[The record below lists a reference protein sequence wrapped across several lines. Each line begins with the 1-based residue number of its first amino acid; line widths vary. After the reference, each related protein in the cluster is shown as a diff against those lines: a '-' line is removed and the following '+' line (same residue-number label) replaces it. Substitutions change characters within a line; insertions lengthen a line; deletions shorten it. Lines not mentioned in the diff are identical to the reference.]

1 LIVKESKMKNPAAGA
16 KRILIVEDEPAICQ
30 ICVRVLTSEGFEV
43 DIAVNG
49 SVAKDMLGK
58 EDYDLCLIDIR
69 TPVMNGKQLYQ
80 FIIRKHPKLVNGV
93 MFTTGDV
100 MDGYTERFLEL
111 TGRPFILKPFT
122 PDGLRTIVRETL
134 SPMKK

>member
-1 LIVKESKMKNPAAGA
+1 MKNPADGA
-16 KRILIVEDEPAICQ
+16 KRILVVEDEPAISQLCL
-30 ICVRVLTSEGFEV
+30 RTLTGEGFEV

-49 SVAKDMLGK
+49 SVAKDML
-58 EDYDLCLIDIR
+58 EEAEYDLCLIDFR
-69 TPVMNGKQLYQ
+69 TPVVNGEQLYQ
-80 FIIRKHPKLVNGV
+80 FIISKHPKLVNGV

-100 MDGYTERFLEL
+100 MDVYTERFLEL

-122 PDGLRTIVRETL
+122 PDELRTIVGKTL

>member
-1 LIVKESKMKNPAAGA
+1 MKNPAAGG
-16 KRILIVEDEPAICQ
+16 KRILVVEDEPAISQ
-30 ICVRVLTSEGFEV
+30 ICLRALTSEELEV
-43 DIAVNG
+43 DIAVDGN
-49 SVAKDMLGK
+49 VAKDMLEK
-58 EDYDLCLIDIR
+58 ADYDLCLIDVR

-122 PDGLRTIVRETL
+122 PDGLRTMVRETL

>member
-1 LIVKESKMKNPAAGA
+1 MKNPAAGA

-80 FIIRKHPKLVNGV
+80 FIIRKHPKLVNSV

>member
-1 LIVKESKMKNPAAGA
+1 MKNPAAGA

-122 PDGLRTIVRETL
+122 PDGLRAIVRETL

>member
-49 SVAKDMLGK
+49 NVAKDMLGK

>member
-1 LIVKESKMKNPAAGA
+1 MKNPAAGA

>member
-1 LIVKESKMKNPAAGA
+1 MKNLADGA
-16 KRILIVEDEPAICQ
+16 KRILVVEDEPAIAQ
-30 ICVRVLTSEGFEV
+30 ICLRALTSEGLEV
-43 DIAVNG
+43 DTAANG
-49 SVAKDMLGK
+49 DVAKDMLEK

-69 TPVMNGKQLYQ
+69 IPVVNGKQLYQ

-122 PDGLRTIVRETL
+122 PDGLRTMVRETL

>member
-1 LIVKESKMKNPAAGA
+1 MKNPAAGA
-16 KRILIVEDEPAICQ
+16 KRILVVEDEPAIAQ
-30 ICVRVLTSEGFEV
+30 ICLRALTSEELEV
-43 DIAVNG
+43 DTAVNG
-49 SVAKDMLGK
+49 DVAKDMLEK

-69 TPVMNGKQLYQ
+69 IPIVNGKQLYQ

-122 PDGLRTIVRETL
+122 PDGLRTMVRETL

>member
-1 LIVKESKMKNPAAGA
+1 MKNPAAGA
-16 KRILIVEDEPAICQ
+16 KRILVVEDEPAIAQ
-30 ICVRVLTSEGFEV
+30 ICLRALTSEGLEV
-43 DIAVNG
+43 DTAANG
-49 SVAKDMLGK
+49 DVAKDMLEK

-69 TPVMNGKQLYQ
+69 IPVVNGKQLYQ

-111 TGRPFILKPFT
+111 TGRPFMLKPFT
-122 PDGLRTIVRETL
+122 PDGLRTMVRETL

>member
-1 LIVKESKMKNPAAGA
+1 MKNPAAGA

-30 ICVRVLTSEGFEV
+30 VCVRVLTSEGFEV
-43 DIAVNG
+43 DVAVNG